1 MYVYVD
7 LFLGLNILLNTIL
20 IVVTAKLYGTRVRWL
35 RVILA
40 SGAGGIYALGYICL
54 SWEFLYSM
62 PMKLLMSILMVHLAF
77 TPKTLSSL
85 FQLTATYYMV
95 CFVTGG
101 AITGWFYYRQSFMSA
116 LLKPI
121 NTFIGW
127 HDLFGGALLAVC
139 LLLAAKAGLLANLL
153 HRSSEYRVDVIYE
166 NRTTALIAIV
176 DTGNSLYSAGRKPVI
191 IADYLAVQ
199 EVFSQ
204 QTKDFFSRYS
214 PDAWLEN
221 LHDCEDKD
229 WLERIQIIPF
239 RALSGKS
246 VLIAFR
252 PDMVKVR
259 SKDSFVETSDVLIG
273 VYAGSLSAKN
283 RFTALLHPAILQF
296 TVHKEVNTCVSPG

>member
-40 SGAGGIYALGYICL
+40 AGTGGIYALGYICL
-54 SWEFLYSM
+54 NWEYLYSTPVKFLASM
-62 PMKLLMSILMVHLAF
+62 LMIRLAF
-77 TPKTLSSL
+77 SPRKLSNL
-85 FQLTATYYMV
+85 LRITATYYLV

-101 AITGWFYYRQSFMSA
+101 AITGWFYYRQPFMSA
-116 LLKPI
+116 LLEPI
-121 NTFIGW
+121 NALIGW

-139 LLLAAKAGLLANLL
+139 LLFAAKAGLLANILR
-153 HRSSEYRVDVIYE
+153 RSIEYQVDVLYK
-166 NRTTALIAIV
+166 NRTTELIAIV

-191 IADYLAVQ
+191 IANYLAVQ

-204 QTKDFFSRYS
+204 QTKDFFSRYP

-229 WLERIQIIPF
+229 WLARIQIIPF
-239 RALSGKS
+239 HALSGES
-246 VLIAFR
+246 VLLAFR

-259 SKDSFVETSDVLIG
+259 SKDSFIETSDVVIG
-273 VYAGSLSAKN
+273 VYAGSLSAKH
-283 RFTALLHPAILQF
+283 RFTALLHPAILQS

>member
-7 LFLGLNILLNTIL
+7 LFLGLNILINALL
-20 IVVTAKLYGTRVRWL
+20 IVLTAKLYGTRVRWL
-35 RVILA
+35 RVLLA
-40 SGAGGIYALGYICL
+40 AGAGGIYALGYICL
-54 SWEFLYSM
+54 SWEFLYSI
-62 PMKLLMSILMVHLAF
+62 PMKLLMSMLMIHLAF
-77 TPKTLSSL
+77 STKTLSSL
-85 FQLTATYYMV
+85 LRLTAAYYIA

-101 AITGWFYYRQSFMSA
+101 AMAGWFYYRQSFMSA
-116 LLKPI
+116 LLEPI
-121 NTFIGW
+121 SAFIGW
-127 HDLFGGALLAVC
+127 HDLLGGAVLAIC

-153 HRSSEYRVDVIYE
+153 RRSVEYQVEVVYRNKE
-166 NRTTALIAIV
+166 TALTAIV
-176 DTGNSLYSAGRKPVI
+176 DTGNSLYSAGRRPVI
-191 IADYLAVQ
+191 IADYQAVQ

-214 PDAWLEN
+214 PDTWLES

-229 WLERIQIIPF
+229 WLARIQIIPF
-239 RALSGKS
+239 RALGGES

-259 SKDSFVETSDVLIG
+259 SKDSFIETSDVVIG